1 MKRGSGLRPR
11 FPLKDVEYW
20 ASRYAYADDAAVEAI
35 GAKAARYGY
44 YTRRQFL
51 RVAKW
56 KSPRTQHLCAE
67 NTEADIKRATA
78 LALSADD
85 ERQQNPGPDQPAW
98 SRVAYGFG
106 LPAPLGSRPVPDHR
120 LPRPWSLGVEEAPAD
135 YTFDFWWTYVATCRS
150 LAAEA
155 GVPMRILDRA
165 LWQYSKEHQRRRE
178 GVPRNAGGRHRE
190 PPTSTGS
197 GASDAATFPTET
209 YLTLVRAAIEQRTL
223 AYSDLPGSRRVWG
236 RDLHRIADY
245 EAAHRHPPLTAIVVQ
260 KATGRPGGGFREA
273 MARVGFAREGEFEA
287 EMWDRALRAV
297 FRHWRS

>member
-85 ERQQNPGPDQPAW
+85 ERQRIQALTNLRG
-98 SRVAYGFG
+98 VG
-106 LPAPLGSRPVPDHR
+106 LPTASVFLHLSARDPFPIIDFRAL
-120 LPRPWSLGVEEAPAD
+120 WSLGVEEAPAD